1 MGFKF
6 QNNVTGEHHML
17 KPKIRVRDLEL
28 FYGQN
33 QALKGIDMDILPN
46 TVTAFIRWNRLQRK
60 MPVRSST

>member
-1 MGFKF
+1 
-6 QNNVTGEHHML
+6 ML